1 MKEHYCTY
9 SQAVALKRLGFRE
22 EVSYYYTKEDAPQ
35 NQAWLTTS
43 ATGNPR
49 DYNQPREWR
58 NALPLYSAPRL
69 DQAAAWL
76 RDCKDTIVIAEPY
89 WECEIEDDSD
99 YLTGKWHFVVWK
111 DGCRILCN
119 FDPNKEDEELWLFD
133 EYEQALSAGIS
144 AALELL
150 GKEVNNGM

>member
-9 SQAVALKRLGFRE
+9 SQAVALKRLGFDWDVRG
-22 EVSYYYTKEDAPQ
+22 YYYSDFPEHVAEASLSMNLRPK
-35 NQAWLTTS
+35 
-43 ATGNPR
+43 GMV
-49 DYNQPREWR
+49 
-58 NALPLYSAPRL
+58 SAPRI

-76 RDCKDTIVIAEPY
+76 RECKDTIVIAEPY

-99 YLTGKWHFVVWK
+99 YLTGKWCFVVWK

-119 FDPNKEDEELWLFD
+119 FDPNKEDEEIWLFD
-133 EYEQALSAGIS
+133 KYEEALSAGID

-150 GKEVNNGM
+150 GKEVKE